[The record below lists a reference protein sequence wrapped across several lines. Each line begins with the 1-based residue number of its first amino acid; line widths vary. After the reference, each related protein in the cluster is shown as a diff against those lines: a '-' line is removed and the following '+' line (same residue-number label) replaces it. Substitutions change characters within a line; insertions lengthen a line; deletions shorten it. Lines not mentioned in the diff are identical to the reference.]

1 MLSLLSPSNYAFTG
15 RLFQPLDEH
24 LTITSILEG
33 LTPGEIAV
41 DDPNHPTCAAAW
53 FRHKF
58 FLAGDPE
65 PGFITAL
72 AEYFHSTLLPEAKNN
87 GQEIFILMPASP
99 IWKNHYPAIF
109 GSAFSRQVDALRE
122 TYTFTAGKNA
132 LIPAWRDRMPEE
144 FCFSAV
150 DAGLLSQAHLKH
162 SAYLVDETQSERTSV
177 QDFLAQS
184 FGVCLRNDETLAA
197 WCLSEYNH
205 GTRCEV
211 GIATVDEYQR
221 RGFGTLA
228 GCAFLEE
235 AIQRGYREIGWHCWK
250 NNQASAALARK
261 LGFSLF
267 NEYEVTLGF
276 ITV

>member
-1 MLSLLSPSNYAFTG
+1 MFSVLSPADYPTAG
-15 RLFQPLDEH
+15 RLFEPLDEH

-33 LTPGEIAV
+33 RTPGRIAV
-41 DDPNHPTCAAAW
+41 DDPNHPACAAAW

-58 FLAGDPE
+58 FLAGDPR

-72 AEYFHSTLLPEAKNN
+72 AEYFHGTLLSEAKNN
-87 GQEIFILMPASP
+87 GLEIFMLIPSSP
-99 IWKNHYPAIF
+99 TWKTHYPAIF
-109 GSAFSRQVDALRE
+109 ETAFTRQVDALRE
-122 TYTFTAGKNA
+122 TYTFNAGKNA
-132 LIPAWRDRMPEE
+132 LIPAWRDRMPDG
-144 FCFSAV
+144 FRFSAV
-150 DAGLLSQAHLKH
+150 DGGLLSQEHLKH
-162 SAYLVDETQSERTSV
+162 NAYLADETQSERISV
-177 QDFLAQS
+177 QDFLALS
-184 FGVCLRNDETLAA
+184 FGVCLHNDETLAA

-205 GTRCEV
+205 GPRCEV

-235 AIQRGYREIGWHCWK
+235 AIQRGYRQIGWHCWK
-250 NNQASAALARK
+250 DNQASAALARK

-276 ITV
+276 IT